1 VRRLKAPHAIHPVYM
16 RASRNPKVVELLTDL
31 WGSLRYDS
39 GKLNMK
45 SAGYGAPI
53 EWHQDWAFYP
63 HTNEDLA
70 AVGIMIAL
78 RVRFSPSRRGAARLP
93 SISWPGWCAGNAA
106 ASSDVSWRRSWPS
119 WMLLRTR

>member
-53 EWHQDWAFYP
+53 EWHQDWAL
-63 HTNEDLA
+63 TRTQTR
-70 AVGIMIAL
+70 ISL
-78 RVRFSPSRRGAARLP
+78 RS
-93 SISWPGWCAGNAA
+93 
-106 ASSDVSWRRSWPS
+106 AS
-119 WMLLRTR
+119 

>member
-1 VRRLKAPHAIHPVYM
+1 VVGSAAMPRAGRLWK
-16 RASRNPKVVELLTDL
+16 RESGSRNPKIVELLTDL
-31 WGSLRYDS
+31 WGSLRFDT

-70 AVGIMIAL
+70 AVGIMIDD
-78 RVRFSPSRRGAARLP
+78 VDMEKRG
-93 SISWPGWCAGNAA
+93 
-106 ASSDVSWRRSWPS
+106 
-119 WMLLRTR
+119 